1 MMGLMINRL
10 SWRDF
15 FSVRNLGFCDLS
27 LLELLWT
34 KSAIREGGGLAK
46 NSWGDDP
53 VSARW
58 SG

>member
-27 LLELLWT
+27 LLRT
-34 KSAIREGGGLAK
+34 NSAIREVGVLAK